1 MHHLPTRPN
10 GVKMKLHINVTK
22 ATFLKKKS
30 LLQPNDHSNCCWRF
44 GRRRHNLED
53 LPLLRVDE
61 LDQSLLLLPLG
72 FDLRAPLGSQT
83 IELGLVGS
91 RREDAGHEALGQRA
105 RRLVAA
111 AGGVCRCII
120 EVLEQ

>member
-1 MHHLPTRPN
+1 MLAVRARWHH
-10 GVKMKLHINVTK
+10 
-22 ATFLKKKS
+22 
-30 LLQPNDHSNCCWRF
+30 
-44 GRRRHNLED
+44 LED

-72 FDLRAPLGSQT
+72 FDLRAPLGPQAV
-83 IELGLVGS
+83 ELGLVGP